1 MYARTPRLQKSSP
14 YLPLLCAQS
23 KSLCRKPLAFRRQ
36 SAKILPVAR
45 HGAAE
50 SPCSLVWRQS
60 GHHVERDATPD
71 PLDDP
76 AITPSAANQPSTS
89 GLGHLVGRPSGA
101 AVFQNRGHAAKFR
114 CKRNQPQPA
123 DPGAPATLV
132 AAMQPR
138 SSHARGEST
147 AGKSN
152 HAHDARKPSQD
163 ITRA

>member
-60 GHHVERDATPD
+60 VLHVERDATLTRSMTQRSHPRQQTNH
-71 PLDDP
+71 PP
-76 AITPSAANQPSTS
+76 AVLGIWWAAPP
-89 GLGHLVGRPSGA
+89 GPA
-101 AVFQNRGHAAKFR
+101 AFQNRGHAAKFR

-147 AGKSN
+147 AEKSN

>member
-132 AAMQPR
+132 AVMQPR